1 MARALIAGG
10 MACVFAMAGG
20 DTYVASVERW
30 RAAREAAL
38 KADDGWLAVAGLFWL
53 KEGDNAAGAAAG
65 SDIALPGGPARLGVF
80 SLNKGLVTFRA
91 ADGVDVKI
99 DGKAATDGVLR
110 TDAEATPDTVET
122 GELTMFAIQRGERYA
137 IRLRDKNREMRRN
150 FAGLRWY
157 PVQERYRVMAEFHA
171 YPQTKKILV
180 PNILGEKVP
189 SPSPGYAEFDLNG
202 EHLRLQPVLEGTQL
216 FFVIRDKTAGR
227 TTYGSGR
234 FLYSDLAKD
243 GKVTLDF
250 NKAYNPPCAFTPY
263 ATCPLP
269 IPENRMPVA
278 IEAGE
283 LSYGSH

>member
-1 MARALIAGG
+1 
-10 MACVFAMAGG
+10 MAGG
-20 DTYVASVERW
+20 DAYEASIARW
-30 RAAREAAL
+30 RAGREAAL

-53 KEGDNAAGAAAG
+53 KEGDNTAGAAAG
-65 SDIALPGGPARLGVF
+65 NDVALPAEAGVPAKLGVF
-80 SLNKGLVTFRA
+80 SLKNGVVTFHVA
-91 ADGVDVKI
+91 AGADVRMN
-99 DGKAATDGVLR
+99 GKQALDGVLR
-110 TDAEATPDTVET
+110 TANEDKPDTVET
-122 GELTMFAIQRGERYA
+122 GDLTMFAIQRGARYA
-137 IRLRDKNREMRRN
+137 IRMRDKNSEMRRN
-150 FAGLRWY
+150 FTGLRWY
-157 PVQERYRVMAEFHA
+157 PVKERYRVTAEFHA
-171 YPQTKKILV
+171 YPETKTILV

-202 EHLRLQPVLEGTQL
+202 EHLRLQPVQEGTQL
-216 FFVIRDKTAGR
+216 FFVFRDKTAGR

-250 NKAYNPPCAFTPY
+250 NKAYNPPCAFTPF

-269 IPENRMPVA
+269 IPENRLPVA

>member
-1 MARALIAGG
+1 MVCA
-10 MACVFAMAGG
+10 FAMAGG
-20 DTYVASVERW
+20 DAYVTSIERW
-30 RAAREAAL
+30 RAEREAAL
-38 KADDGWLAVAGLFWL
+38 KAEDGWLSVAGLFWL
-53 KEGDNAAGAAAG
+53 KEGDNTAGAAAG
-65 SDIALPGGPARLGVF
+65 NDVALPAQAGVPAKLGVF
-80 SLNKGLVTFRA
+80 SLKKGVVTFHA
-91 ADGVDVKI
+91 ADGADARMN
-99 DGKAATDGVLR
+99 GKPARDGVLR
-110 TDAEATPDTVET
+110 TANEDKPDTVET
-122 GELTMFAIQRGERYA
+122 GDLTMFAIQRGARVA
-137 IRLRDKNREMRRN
+137 IRMRDKNSPMRRN
-150 FAGLRWY
+150 FTGLRWY
-157 PVQERYRVMAEFHA
+157 PVNERYRVTAEFHA
-171 YPQTKKILV
+171 YPQSKTILV
-180 PNILGEKVP
+180 PNVVGDKVP

-216 FFVIRDKTAGR
+216 FFVFRDKTAGR

-283 LSYGSH
+283 LNYGSH

>member
-1 MARALIAGG
+1 MVRALIAGG
-10 MACVFAMAGG
+10 MACGFAFAGG
-20 DTYVASVERW
+20 DNYVASVERW
-30 RAAREAAL
+30 RATREAAL
-38 KADDGWLAVAGLFWL
+38 KAEDGWLAVAGLFWL
-53 KEGDNAAGAAAG
+53 NEGDNAAGAAAG

-99 DGKAATDGVLR
+99 DGKAATEAALR

-137 IRLRDKNREMRRN
+137 IRLRDKNSEMRRN
-150 FAGLRWY
+150 FTGLRWY
-157 PVQERYRVMAEFHA
+157 PVQERYRVMAVFHT
-171 YPQTKKILV
+171 YPETKTILV

-216 FFVIRDKTAGR
+216 FFVFRDKTAGR

-269 IPENRMPVA
+269 IPENRMPVV

-283 LSYGSH
+283 LNYGSH